1 MIRRAGFV
9 DQQIVAEP
17 VENEG
22 RRLMQ
27 AILAAGEDIGLADLQ
42 AMSGVLSQA
51 SRLSPTFR
59 FRDGTADLD
68 PQSRSSVVLLAQA
81 LESGVY
87 DGDGLAFVGFSDG
100 NGGAAENARLAQRR
114 ADAVLQAVR
123 SAAPMLAPGTVS
135 LSTRSFGEALP
146 ILCDADD
153 WGARVN
159 RRVEVWRIQR

>member
-1 MIRRAGFV
+1 MA
-9 DQQIVAEP
+9 
-17 VENEG
+17 
-22 RRLMQ
+22 Q
-27 AILAAGEDIGLADLQ
+27 AR
-42 AMSGVLSQA
+42 
-51 SRLSPTFR
+51 RLSPTFR

-81 LESGVY
+81 LQSGVY
-87 DGDGLAFVGFSDG
+87 DGATLEFVGFSDG
-100 NGGAAENARLAQRR
+100 NGGAVENARLAQRR
-114 ADAVLQAVR
+114 AQTVLQAVR
-123 SAAPMLAPGTVS
+123 SAAPLLVPGSVR